1 MVEIAYID
9 TSELTAQTFSRV
21 YELLPKCR
29 RNKIDALEF
38 DKDKYLSLAAGYLL
52 HTELSRRGL
61 DADGV
66 KTGNNGKPYIAGLN
80 FNLAH
85 SGTVSCIAVAD
96 GEVGVD
102 IEHIR
107 PISRTSAAYAL
118 TPAELER
125 ITAAPDFSVAFLSLW
140 TQKEAYVKYIGAG
153 LSVPF
158 PSLETVPGGIK
169 RKGVLMPVRIKTY
182 SLGEYVL
189 SVCVADTQEEPFC
202 AAPIKSII
210 SL

>member
-9 TSELTAQTFSRV
+9 TSGLTAQTFSRV
-21 YELLPKCR
+21 YALLPKSR
-29 RNKIDALEF
+29 RNKIDALKF

-52 HTELSRRGL
+52 HTALSRRGL

-96 GEVGVD
+96 GEVGID
-102 IEHIR
+102 IERIR
-107 PISRTSAAYAL
+107 PISRAAAAYSV

-125 ITAAPDFSVAFLSLW
+125 ITAAPDFSAAFLGVW
-140 TQKEAYVKYIGAG
+140 TQKEAYVKYLGAG

-158 PSLETVPGGIK
+158 SSLETVPGGIK
-169 RKGVLMPVRIKTY
+169 MEGVLMPVRIKTY

-189 SVCVADTQEEPFC
+189 SVCVADTPKEPFC
-202 AAPIKSII
+202 AVPIKSEITD
-210 SL
+210 